1 MSMPTG
7 RAWLSGQRQG
17 AEGPKGALLMYQ
29 FAMEMSDKT
38 DEWRKEEV

>member
-1 MSMPTG
+1 MSMPKG

-29 FAMEMSDKT
+29 FAMETSDKT